1 MIEALLGI
9 VILVGAVVIAYAVL
23 RLSGDDE
30 NASETNEEEELLTN
44 RVNAT
49 VLTGRMQLAGALAL
63 GAWRE

>member
-30 NASETNEEEELLTN
+30 SASETNEEEELL
-44 RVNAT
+44 
-49 VLTGRMQLAGALAL
+49 GMIAGNWDRLDKEL
-63 GAWRE
+63 